1 MYPVITNIQ
10 ARAGDLKDIAADED
24 VSEKESKISFSL
36 KTRNRTRAS
45 TNRLLVKNAQL
56 QEINNLLEEHNLLG
70 DDVKVDDQVK
80 MYTG

>member
-1 MYPVITNIQ
+1 M
-10 ARAGDLKDIAADED
+10 KDIAADED
-24 VSEKESKISFSL
+24 VSEKESKIIFTL

>member
-1 MYPVITNIQ
+1 M
-10 ARAGDLKDIAADED
+10 KDIAADED
-24 VSEKESKISFSL
+24 VSEKESKIIFTL
-36 KTRNRTRAS
+36 KTRHRTRAS

>member
-24 VSEKESKISFSL
+24 VSEKESKIIFTL